1 MPLTPSEF
9 FSSPAN
15 THSFQQFH
23 PLLSHL
29 CVLWP
34 NEKANFMSMEV
45 WVTHSP
51 VVTSLLQMSS
61 ATNNSSC
68 QVPEPPWLNANRLS
82 LVPTLCRLFQL
93 PQWQQP
99 YPEDSISYLV
109 FLSPDLVLLPPLL
122 WYSLY
127 LGGDKDVLFRP
138 DHSTV
143 IYFSYLE

>member
-1 MPLTPSEF
+1 MPLIPSEP

-29 CVLWP
+29 FILWP
-34 NEKANFMSMEV
+34 NEKANFMSMQV
-45 WVTHSP
+45 WATHSS
-51 VVTSLLQMSS
+51 VVTPLLQMSS
-61 ATNNSSC
+61 AANNSSC
-68 QVPEPPWLNANRLS
+68 VVPEPPWLNAKRLS

-93 PQWQQP
+93 PRLQQS

-109 FLSPDLVLLPPLL
+109 SLSPDLMLLPPLL

-127 LGGDKDVLFRP
+127 LGGDKGVSFRL

-143 IYFSYLE
+143 IYF